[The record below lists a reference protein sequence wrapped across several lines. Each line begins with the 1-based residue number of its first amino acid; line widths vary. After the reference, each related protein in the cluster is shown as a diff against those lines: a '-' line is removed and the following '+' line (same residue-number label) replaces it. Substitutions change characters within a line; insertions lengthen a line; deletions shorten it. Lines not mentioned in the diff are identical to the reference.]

1 MENLASNSRVN
12 RRKFLTHS
20 ALAAGAVAVATP
32 LDALLAHGPQ
42 GAPHNRRHSPDYG
55 PLVEA
60 IDETTGLPLLLLP
73 EGFRY
78 MSLGWTGEMMS
89 DGIVTPPAHDGMA
102 AFPAFHGRM
111 RIVRNH
117 EVGDG
122 PNAFASGIDYD
133 PNAGGGTTTLEF
145 DSRRGKLVRSW
156 ASISGTVRNCAG
168 GATPWGSWLT
178 CEETTIEP
186 AANNDLTLKHGY
198 IFDVPAW
205 GKADPVPLV
214 AMGRFSHEAVA
225 VDPWTG
231 IVYETEDAGSNS
243 GFYRFLP
250 RSRRSL
256 RHGGKLQMLGIQRH
270 AAVRHAHQSDRRV
283 DAGRLVRRREPGSGS
298 GRRRKTRFSCRASPK
313 AAPGSAAWKA
323 PGTATAASTSSRRA
337 AATSGRGRS
346 SSTTRARDKVRLLF
360 ESPSADVLN
369 APDNMCVSPRGGL
382 VLCEDG
388 GGTELVHGLT
398 TDGVI
403 FKFAQNN
410 VDLTG
415 NPVQGI
421 EGDFRG
427 SEFAGACYS
436 PDGDWLFFN
445 VQSPG
450 VTFAVTGPWR
460 QGAL

>member
-1 MENLASNSRVN
+1 MEKAFLKPRVD
-12 RRKFLTHS
+12 RRSFLTQT
-20 ALAAGAVAVATP
+20 AIAAGAIAVAAP
-32 LDALLAHGPQ
+32 FDALLANGPQ
-42 GAPHNRRHSPDYG
+42 GEPNNRKHSPDYG

-78 MSLGWTGEMMS
+78 LSLGWTGEMMS
-89 DGIVTPPAHDGMA
+89 DGLVIPGAHDGMA
-102 AFPAFHGRM
+102 TFPASHK
-111 RIVRNH
+111 RIRLVRNH
-117 EVGDG
+117 EIGDG
-122 PNAFASGIDYD
+122 PNAFAIGIDYD
-133 PNAGGGTTTLEF
+133 PTAGGGTTTFEF
-145 DSRRGKLVRSW
+145 DTRKGEVVKSW

-186 AANNDLTLKHGY
+186 AAGNDLTKKHGY

-205 GKADPVPLV
+205 GVADPEPLV

-231 IVYETEDAGSNS
+231 VVYETEDAGSTS

-250 RSRRSL
+250 RSRRGL
-256 RHGGKLQMLGIQRH
+256 RHGGKLQMLGISGAPQFDTRTNQTGEWLRATWFDVENPDPDLAGGEPAVFNQGFEQG
-270 AAVRHAHQSDRRV
+270 AARF
-283 DAGRLVRRREPGSGS
+283 GRLEGAWYGN
-298 GRRRKTRFSCRASPK
+298 GRIYFV
-313 AAPGSAAWKA
+313 
-323 PGTATAASTSSRRA
+323 STSGGNVGQGQIFEYDPR
-337 AATSGRGRS
+337 
-346 SSTTRARDKVRLLF
+346 RDKLRLLF
-360 ESPSADVLN
+360 ESPSADILN

-388 GGTELVHGLT
+388 GGTEFVHGLT

-410 VDLTG
+410 VDLRG
-415 NPVQGI
+415 NPVHGL

-436 PDGDWLFFN
+436 PDGEWLFVN

-450 VTFAVTGPWR
+450 VTMAITGPWKK
-460 QGAL
+460 GAL